1 MAAPRRPIVRAA
13 AVATAVT
20 LGASALTLPAFA
32 ADEPAAEPAA
42 GSPQAPPAYSIVDG
56 TLTWGFKQSF
66 RSYVVGMAQ
75 GKITPS
81 GGAQQAPRNGVFT
94 FGGAKGTYDV
104 GNHALK
110 TSFKGGVRF
119 ASKLHK
125 FDIAIA
131 DVKVRTKGRT
141 GAIQADVTLN
151 GAKQNDIDLAT
162 LDLNGI
168 RPGHGQGGAVTFK
181 DVPAKLTAKGA
192 KAFNGMYRKGEVLDP
207 ATLTVKPG
215 APVPGPDPKPTPS
228 TPTKPKPTP
237 STPTKP
243 KPTPT
248 AAKPKKVVGG
258 KMSWGMKES
267 FRRYVSSGGKITT
280 AGGAKK
286 KSHGFDF
293 PYAKAKWNASARTVD
308 ASFGGSVRF
317 RYSGHGIDMTF
328 SDLRVKASGKKGTLY
343 ADVKAQGR
351 TRDDVKFATLDLSRV
366 SYAAKNDVVLL
377 SKVPAKFTAA
387 GARQFANDTVGS
399 PYKAGDPIDPVT
411 VALTLSD
418 RASIPPAAADSSG
431 SSGATGP
438 SGSVGSSG
446 SGGASGTGG
455 GAVPAGSVGGG
466 GSAGDDTGALA
477 ETGSDTPSGTLLGI
491 AGAVVAAGAGAVY
504 AARRHHPGHGARA

>member
-13 AVATAVT
+13 AVATAVA

-42 GSPQAPPAYSIVDG
+42 GSPKAPPVYSVVDG
-56 TLTWGFKQSF
+56 TLNWGFKQSF
-66 RSYVVGMAQ
+66 RDYVVGMAR
-75 GKITPS
+75 GKITTS
-81 GGAQQAPRNGVFT
+81 GGAQQAPSNGVFT

-119 ASKLHK
+119 TSTLHK
-125 FDIAIA
+125 FDITIA
-131 DVKVRTKGRT
+131 DVKVHTKGKT
-141 GAIQADVTLN
+141 GAIQADVSLN

-168 RPGHGQGGAVTFK
+168 QPGHGEGGAVTFK
-181 DVPAKLTAKGA
+181 DVPVKLTAKGA

-215 APVPGPDPKPTPS
+215 APVPGPKPTPS

-243 KPTPT
+243 KPTPST
-248 AAKPKKVVGG
+248 PAKPKKVVGG
-258 KMSWGMKES
+258 KMSWGLKES
-267 FRRYVSSGGKITT
+267 FRRYISGGGKITT

-286 KSHGFDF
+286 KSNGFDF
-293 PYAKAKWNASARTVD
+293 PYAKAKWSASAKTVD

-317 RYSGHGIDMTF
+317 RFQGHGIDMTF

-418 RASIPPAAADSSG
+418 RASIPPAAGSSG
-431 SSGATGP
+431 ST
-438 SGSVGSSG
+438 GSSG
-446 SGGASGTGG
+446 SGASGMGGDTG
-455 GAVPAGSVGGG
+455 PAGSVGGG
-466 GSAGDDTGALA
+466 GSVGGDTGSLADNGSLA
-477 ETGSDTPSGTLLGI
+477 ETGSEIPSGALFGI

-504 AARRHHPGHGARA
+504 AARRRGPGHGVRA